1 MPVKYVEGAAAKQSE
16 PELKTSPFD
25 ARFPHMNQT
34 R

>member
-1 MPVKYVEGAAAKQSE
+1 MPSAPKGQPIPE
-16 PELKTSPFD
+16 ELKTAAFD